1 MSTAPSPSQ
10 LPPPRRRWG
19 SSLVLSVALHL
30 AVLVMLVV
38 QWRRNSHHEESQIEL
53 IPLEIMEIQGEQ
65 PAPTPEPL
73 PQPETLPQPE
83 ATPGADEPEPP
94 EPEPAPPSPE
104 PEPPPEP
111 ESLVVEP
118 PKPKPPPPKPKPKS
132 PAPPKPQKPKDT
144 LEERLRNARV
154 VKPKTQPRPQKI
166 DTSALE
172 QRLRNLER
180 NSAVVSNSTRTAG
193 SAVAGVA
200 ASEMAHYQA
209 YNARC
214 VSPTIS
220 RLWTQL
226 GPNALG
232 TLPADVVITF
242 NIDRNGR
249 VLFCSIVRRSNN
261 IAMNDS
267 AERLCETIRRT
278 DFPPFSQVGLKMDGT
293 VRSLPFEF
301 TLKYQH

>member
-1 MSTAPSPSQ
+1 M
-10 LPPPRRRWG
+10 
-19 SSLVLSVALHL
+19 LSVALHL

-53 IPLEIMEIQGEQ
+53 IPLEIMEIQEEQ
-65 PAPTPEPL
+65 PAPPPEPL

-83 ATPGADEPEPP
+83 AMPQPEATPVADEPEPP

-118 PKPKPPPPKPKPKS
+118 PKPKPPPPKPKPK
-132 PAPPKPQKPKDT
+132 PKPPKPKDT

-180 NSAVVSNSTRTAG
+180 NSAVVSNSTRPAG